1 MVAPH
6 VDLFTLVRF
15 NIILSHFREPLN
27 TKVQN
32 NQSVLTIKAKLEERM
47 VVLNKV
53 KQSNG
58 MPWGAA
64 YWRAG

>member
-1 MVAPH
+1 M
-6 VDLFTLVRF
+6 DLFTLVRF

-32 NQSVLTIKAKLEERM
+32 NQSVLIIKAKLEERM

-58 MPWGAA
+58 
-64 YWRAG
+64 Y

>member
-1 MVAPH
+1 MDMVAPH

-15 NIILSHFREPLN
+15 KIIFSHFREPLN

-58 MPWGAA
+58 
-64 YWRAG
+64 Y

>member
-6 VDLFTLVRF
+6 VDLFTLVLSL
-15 NIILSHFREPLN
+15 ILSHFREPLN
-27 TKVQN
+27 SKVQN

-58 MPWGAA
+58 
-64 YWRAG
+64 Y

>member
-15 NIILSHFREPLN
+15 NIIFSHFRELLN

-32 NQSVLTIKAKLEERM
+32 SQSVLTIKAKLEERM
-47 VVLNKV
+47 VVLDKV

-58 MPWGAA
+58 
-64 YWRAG
+64 Y